1 MTWKDILKSKTE
13 KPTRLV
19 DSDTAEF
26 YDRHGESFGHS
37 QNIHGRH
44 FNNCNK
50 ITGKNRNIEIEEGE
64 EREYD
69 NCNCWTIAKDWYKE
83 SEFVRNALYDGGVG
97 SLDSSGG
104 SSVHFRDGTDWEEL
118 GE

>member
-1 MTWKDILKSKTE
+1 MYFK
-13 KPTRLV
+13 
-19 DSDTAEF
+19 
-26 YDRHGESFGHS
+26 
-37 QNIHGRH
+37 
-44 FNNCNK
+44 
-50 ITGKNRNIEIEEGE
+50 EEL
-64 EREYD
+64 
-69 NCNCWTIAKDWYKE
+69 IAKDWYKE